1 MNLRVYRNRPFWD
14 NIESFM
20 EDFENMMLERPNST
34 GYEKF
39 PVNIYQEEGKSFLE
53 AELPGFEKKDIKVN
67 IEKNMLTISAEKESN
82 TEKKDEKKKYFIR
95 ERNCMK
101 FKRIFQLPENIN
113 LENIKANF
121 ENGILTLEMENKEK
135 DEKNIE
141 VKIN

>member
-1 MNLRVYRNRPFWD
+1 
-14 NIESFM
+14 
-20 EDFENMMLERPNST
+20 
-34 GYEKF
+34 
-39 PVNIYQEEGKSFLE
+39 
-53 AELPGFEKKDIKVN
+53 
-67 IEKNMLTISAEKESN
+67 MLTISAEKESN